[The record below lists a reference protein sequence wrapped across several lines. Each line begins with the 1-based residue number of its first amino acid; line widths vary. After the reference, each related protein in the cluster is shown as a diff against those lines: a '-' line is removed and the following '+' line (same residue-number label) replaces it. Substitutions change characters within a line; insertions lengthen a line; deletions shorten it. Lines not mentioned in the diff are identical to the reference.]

1 MENLVENW
9 QNNHQSLTV
18 DKIRFSRDGSE
29 LIGAQDLTITAEAAK
44 IYEFRIPE
52 ISGHLEYK
60 DTLSSVWIDSGTK
73 LQTSF
78 DFKINS
84 EGELEYKDKDSIL
97 YSNTNTKVKYDPP
110 TFEFKWIIEDGISKL
125 KYKVNGQGD
134 YIDTLASTIITA
146 QNGTN
151 GTNGSDGSD
160 GSDGEKGEKGDK
172 GDSGPQ
178 GLRGLTG
185 ITTNVYEYLTGEKGD
200 KGDTGA
206 PGIMNE
212 SQTNALNQ
220 IHTFCV
226 SIGMNNSGGSSYNGG
241 GLAGGNIED
250 ILNGIFPS

>member
-84 EGELEYKDKDSIL
+84 EGELEYKDKDSTL
-97 YSNTNTKVKYDPP
+97 YTNTNTKVKYDPP

-146 QNGTN
+146 QNGK
-151 GTNGSDGSD
+151 D
-160 GSDGEKGEKGDK
+160 
-172 GDSGPQ
+172 P
-178 GLRGLTG
+178 
-185 ITTNVYEYLTGEKGD
+185 YPY
-200 KGDTGA
+200 
-206 PGIMNE
+206 
-212 SQTNALNQ
+212 
-220 IHTFCV
+220 
-226 SIGMNNSGGSSYNGG
+226 
-241 GLAGGNIED
+241 
-250 ILNGIFPS
+250 